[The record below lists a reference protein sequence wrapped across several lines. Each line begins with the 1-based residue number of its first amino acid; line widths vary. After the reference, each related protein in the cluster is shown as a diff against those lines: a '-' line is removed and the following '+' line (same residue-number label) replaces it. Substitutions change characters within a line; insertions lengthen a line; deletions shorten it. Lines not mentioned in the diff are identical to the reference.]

1 MLDKEL
7 LEQAKKLQ
15 SETVRVV
22 EELGILKTLGRFWK
36 PEIVGSATNGLMV
49 LPDVDIHAYTDS
61 PDIRAVVG
69 LLSQFATMPTIQK
82 VQFDNFR
89 EHRRDYRKDR
99 INFPHGYYI
108 GLRSIQPSG
117 EWKIDIWFGKRG
129 VFREFD
135 EKELKQLTD
144 EQRIIILRLKEAMKS
159 EKVGYRDGAVS
170 IDFYKAVLHHG
181 VKTLD
186 DFSLYLKTK

>member
-7 LEQAKKLQ
+7 LEQARKLQ
-15 SETVRVV
+15 SESARVV
-22 EELGILKTLGRFWK
+22 EELGILKTLGRFSE

-49 LPDVDIHAYTDS
+49 LPDVDIRAYTES
-61 PDIRAVVG
+61 LDIRAVVG
-69 LLSQFATMPTIQK
+69 LLPQFATMPTIQK

-89 EHRRDYRKDR
+89 EYRRDHRKDR

-117 EWKIDIWFGKRG
+117 EWKIDIWFGKRE

-135 EKELKQLTD
+135 EKELGQLTD
-144 EQRIIILRLKEAMKS
+144 EQRVIILRLKEIMKS
-159 EKVGYRDGAVS
+159 EKVGYRGGAVS
-170 IDFYKAVLHHG
+170 IDFYKAVLYHG
-181 VKTLD
+181 VKTID
-186 DFSLYLKTK
+186 DFSRYLKRK